1 MNPNPFPLD
10 LEIYD
15 VAVIYRI
22 SPNGGLAEECHIV
35 AAVEKEDVIT
45 AVKHYYRE
53 SEILA
58 IVFH

>member
-1 MNPNPFPLD
+1 MNPNPFP